1 VKTKLQVQVKPSQAN
16 GEAKSGE
23 AKHDEEPHYNGTWDA
38 LCKIGA
44 AEGIGGLYAGMTGSL
59 LGVASSNF
67 AYFYWYSTVRSLY
80 ERYAGVHKSSTFEE
94 LALGAVAG
102 ALGQLFTLPVA
113 VITTRQQT
121 STKEN
126 RKGFFATARE
136 VIDSEDGVCGLWRGL
151 KASLVLVVNPSITY
165 GAYERLKVILFP
177 NKKTLSPWEAF
188 GTFCRPRWLFSPSF
202 EANNDIQLSAPCPR
216 LSLPLPHSP

>member
-1 VKTKLQVQVKPSQAN
+1 
-16 GEAKSGE
+16 
-23 AKHDEEPHYNGTWDA
+23 
-38 LCKIGA
+38 
-44 AEGIGGLYAGMTGSL
+44 MTGSL

-188 GTFCRPRWLFSPSF
+188 GTFCRPRWLFAPSF